1 VRDIV
6 RGSRAVAKRPKRL
19 RSRCYD
25 ATVVV
30 RTPDERAAAFLK
42 GITYL
47 RVALTPVVMA
57 LVLVGYRVR
66 YAYVVAAVLF
76 AIAAATD
83 FFDGRLARRWKQT
96 TTLGTFLDTTADKL
110 LVSGVLIALVSV
122 GRASAWIAFIII
134 GREVLIMGLRGA
146 VTAADGTVMKP
157 SIWGKLKANVQFLAI
172 LLAIVRT
179 SEPWGPL
186 YPDQYAMLAAA
197 AITVGSAAE
206 YFVRFGGMLISRRE
220 R

>member
-1 VRDIV
+1 
-6 RGSRAVAKRPKRL
+6 
-19 RSRCYD
+19 
-25 ATVVV
+25 VV

-57 LVLVGYRVR
+57 LVLVGYRIQ
-66 YAYVVAAVLF
+66 YAYVAAAVLF

-122 GRASAWIAFIII
+122 GRASTWIAFIII
-134 GREVLIMGLRGA
+134 GREMLIMGLRGA
-146 VTAADGTVMKP
+146 VSAADGTVVKP

-172 LLAIVRT
+172 LLAIVRM
-179 SEPWGPL
+179 SERWGPL
-186 YPDQYAMLAAA
+186 YLDQYAMIAAA
-197 AITVGSAAE
+197 AVTVGSAAE
-206 YFVRFGGMLISRRE
+206 YFARFGGLLIGRRE

>member
-1 VRDIV
+1 M
-6 RGSRAVAKRPKRL
+6 
-19 RSRCYD
+19 
-25 ATVVV
+25 V
-30 RTPDERAAAFLK
+30 RTPDERAAAFLT

-57 LVLVGYRVR
+57 LVLVGYRVQ
-66 YAYVVAAVLF
+66 YAYVAAAILF

-134 GREVLIMGLRGA
+134 GREIVIMGLRGV

-197 AITVGSAAE
+197 AVTVGSAVE
-206 YFVRFGGMLISRRE
+206 YFARFGGLLIGRRG

>member
-1 VRDIV
+1 
-6 RGSRAVAKRPKRL
+6 
-19 RSRCYD
+19 
-25 ATVVV
+25 VV
-30 RTPDERAAAFLK
+30 RTPDERAAVFLT

-47 RVALTPVVMA
+47 RVALTPVVMV
-57 LVLVGYRVR
+57 LVLVGYRVQ
-66 YAYVVAAVLF
+66 YAYVAAAILF

-122 GRASAWIAFIII
+122 GRASTWIAFIII
-134 GREVLIMGLRGA
+134 GREIVIMGLRGA

-197 AITVGSAAE
+197 AVTVGSAVE
-206 YFVRFGGMLISRRE
+206 YFARFGGLLIGRRE

>member
-1 VRDIV
+1 M
-6 RGSRAVAKRPKRL
+6 
-19 RSRCYD
+19 
-25 ATVVV
+25 V

-96 TTLGTFLDTTADKL
+96 TMLGTFLDTTADKL
-110 LVSGVLIALVSV
+110 LVSGVLVALVSV
-122 GRASAWIAFIII
+122 GRTSAWIAFIII

-146 VTAADGTVMKP
+146 VSAADGTVVKP

-179 SEPWGPL
+179 SQRWGPL
-186 YPDQYAMLAAA
+186 YLDQYAMLAAA
-197 AITVGSAAE
+197 AVTVGSAAE
-206 YFVRFGGMLISRRE
+206 YFARFGGMLIGRRE

>member
-1 VRDIV
+1 MP
-6 RGSRAVAKRPKRL
+6 GAAEG
-19 RSRCYD
+19 RCYD
-25 ATVVV
+25 ANDVV

-57 LVLVGYRVR
+57 LVIVGYRVR
-66 YAYVVAAVLF
+66 YAYVIAAVLF

-110 LVSGVLIALVSV
+110 LVSGVLVALVSV
-122 GRASAWIAFIII
+122 GRVSAWIAFIII
-134 GREVLIMGLRGA
+134 GREIVIMGLRGA
-146 VTAADGTVMKP
+146 VSAAGGTVVKP

-172 LLAIVRT
+172 LLAIVRL
-179 SEPWGPL
+179 SERWGPL
-186 YPDQYAMLAAA
+186 YLDQYAMLAAA
-197 AITVGSAAE
+197 AVTVGSAAE
-206 YFVRFGGMLISRRE
+206 YFARFGGMLVGRRE

>member
-1 VRDIV
+1 M
-6 RGSRAVAKRPKRL
+6 
-19 RSRCYD
+19 
-25 ATVVV
+25 V

-47 RVALTPVVMA
+47 RVVLTPVVMA

-110 LVSGVLIALVSV
+110 LVSGVLVALVSI
-122 GRASAWIAFIII
+122 GRTSAWIAFIII
-134 GREVLIMGLRGA
+134 GREVVIMGLRGA
-146 VTAADGTVMKP
+146 VSAADGTVVKP

-172 LLAIVRT
+172 LLAIVRI
-179 SEPWGPL
+179 SERWGPL
-186 YPDQYAMLAAA
+186 YLDQYAMLAAA
-197 AITVGSAAE
+197 AVTVGSAAE
-206 YFVRFGGMLISRRE
+206 YFARFGSLLIGRRE